1 MNYKILLLDDDSDDR
16 MFFKD
21 AIKKVGNGD
30 VSCITLADGHELIAT
45 LQGEPDSKPHII
57 FLDINM
63 PGMSGWEV
71 LSLLK
76 EHEDYANIPAIMYS
90 TSKHNDEI
98 RKAKALGALYFFNK
112 PSDFGVLK
120 ETLKV
125 VIEHLRS
132 NNIHQLSHASNLFI

>member
-1 MNYKILLLDDDSDDR
+1 MNYRILLLDDDSDDR

-21 AIKKVGNGD
+21 AVKKVGSGD

-45 LQGEPDSKPHII
+45 LQGEPDSKPHVI

-76 EHEDYANIPAIMYS
+76 EHVAYANIPVIIYS
-90 TSKHNDEI
+90 TSKHTEEI
-98 RKAKALGALYFFNK
+98 NKAKALGALCFFNK
-112 PSDFGVLK
+112 PSDFGVLR
-120 ETLKV
+120 EALKV

-132 NNIHQLSHASNLFI
+132 DNVHQLCDASDLFI